1 MSKFFGKNDVS
12 SSEEEDSSSEEKEEK
27 KDNDAKED
35 GGKKRRLAE
44 EEYKRLFRK
53 GERPP
58 VTWRQ
63 QRQHL
68 SRVYDDRENF
78 TTSRV

>member
-1 MSKFFGKNDVS
+1 MK
-12 SSEEEDSSSEEKEEK
+12 EKEKK

-53 GERPP
+53 GEKGLR
-58 VTWRQ
+58 WRDDNNDNIFPAITTIERTS
-63 QRQHL
+63 QRHAFNAQ
-68 SRVYDDRENF
+68 
-78 TTSRV
+78 

>member
-1 MSKFFGKNDVS
+1 LEQYKKDPPRIQNKFIAVGYFDEDWKNKNRKKMK
-12 SSEEEDSSSEEKEEK
+12 EKEEK

-58 VTWRQ
+58 VT
-63 QRQHL
+63 
-68 SRVYDDRENF
+68 
-78 TTSRV
+78 